1 MLILLD
7 FNLCYCVLLMSK
19 LTPSF
24 PFHYLVFKHFPT
36 KFFLIRMTF
45 QSNLIFGKIF
55 LASTILCNIIHLED
69 IEDISLGQTLF
80 PKTWNYFCLQNI
92 SKFPWSVIFV
102 FSSYFAI
109 IVNCLYVAFFYV
121 VYSILKL

>member
-69 IEDISLGQTLF
+69 IEDISQGQTFF
-80 PKTWNYFCLQNI
+80 PKTWNYFYLKNI
-92 SKFPWSVIFV
+92 SKFPWSVIFCYNRKLFICSIFLCCV
-102 FSSYFAI
+102 FNSKTLI
-109 IVNCLYVAFFYV
+109 E
-121 VYSILKL
+121 